1 MMQYS
6 FILKDNNQNAYRGF
20 TWFLFFLHLVAAGV
34 LAYHSVE
41 RNTKQVLYILAGIY
55 LLAAFTYYFF
65 RKRKWAPETFS
76 IITALLYAC
85 FWLKYAGVAAL
96 ILFAAVYFFV
106 RIVQY
111 KKTTAGF
118 SSSGV
123 HIKRVF
129 KTVTISWKELDN
141 VILKDN
147 LLTIDLRSNKII
159 QAELLA
165 GNGAVDEKAFNLF
178 CDQQLSNKD

>member
-34 LAYHSVE
+34 LAFNAVE
-41 RNTKQVLYILAGIY
+41 RNTKLGLYIIVAVY
-55 LLAAFTYYFF
+55 VLAAFIYYFF
-65 RKRKWAPETFS
+65 REKKKTLETFS
-76 IITALLYAC
+76 MVMAVLYAG
-85 FWLKYAGVAAL
+85 FWLKYAGVIAL
-96 ILFAAVYFFV
+96 LIFTAFYFFV
-106 RIVQY
+106 RVVQQ

-123 HIKRVF
+123 HLKRVF
-129 KTVTISWKELDN
+129 KTSRLSWPELDN

-159 QAELLA
+159 QAELLEE
-165 GNGAVDEKAFNLF
+165 NGPVDEKAFNLF
-178 CDQQLSNKD
+178 CGQQLKNKN

>member
-1 MMQYS
+1 MQYS

-34 LAYHSVE
+34 LASNAVE
-41 RNTKQVLYILAGIY
+41 RNTKLILFLLAGVY
-55 LLAAFTYYFF
+55 MLAAFSYYFF
-65 RKRKWAPETFS
+65 RGKKKSLETFGL
-76 IITALLYAC
+76 IMAVLYAG
-85 FWLKYAGVAAL
+85 FWLKYAGVIAL
-96 ILFAAVYFFV
+96 LAFAAVYFFV
-106 RIVQY
+106 RVVQQ

-129 KTVTISWKELDN
+129 KNITYPWPELDN

-159 QAELLA
+159 QAELREE
-165 GNGAVDEKAFNLF
+165 NGPVDEQAFNRF
-178 CDQQLSNKD
+178 CDQQLKNKV

>member
-6 FILKDNNQNAYRGF
+6 FILKDNNQKAYRGF

-34 LAYHSVE
+34 LAFNMVE
-41 RNTKQVLYILAGIY
+41 RNTKLSLYILATVY
-55 LLAAFTYYFF
+55 VLAAFIFYFF
-65 RKRKWAPETFS
+65 RERKKTLETFS
-76 IITALLYAC
+76 MVMAVLYAG
-85 FWLKYAGVAAL
+85 FWLKYAGVIAL
-96 ILFAAVYFFV
+96 LIFTAVYFFV
-106 RIVQY
+106 RVVQQ

-129 KTVTISWKELDN
+129 KTITIPWQELDN
-141 VILKDN
+141 VILKDG

-159 QAELLA
+159 QSELLDE
-165 GNGAVDEKAFNLF
+165 NGPVDEKAFNLF
-178 CDQQLSNKD
+178 CHQQLKNKD